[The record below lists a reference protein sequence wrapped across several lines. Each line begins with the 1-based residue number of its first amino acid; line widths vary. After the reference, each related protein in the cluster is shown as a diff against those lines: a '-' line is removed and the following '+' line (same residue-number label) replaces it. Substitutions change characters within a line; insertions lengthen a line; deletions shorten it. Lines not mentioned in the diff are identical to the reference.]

1 MSYTVLIVD
10 DDVFMLDILRF
21 YLARAGYKVLEA
33 SDGKQALKL
42 ITKSK
47 PKIDLIMTDLHMP
60 YMSGIELADALKKS
74 KAYGNIPMILIT
86 SDTDVVDKFA
96 HDDQYKTF
104 DDSLNKP
111 VMATEMLHKVQQ
123 LLGNKQQVA

>member
-1 MSYTVLIVD
+1 
-10 DDVFMLDILRF
+10 
-21 YLARAGYKVLEA
+21 
-33 SDGKQALKL
+33 
-42 ITKSK
+42 
-47 PKIDLIMTDLHMP
+47 MTDLHMP